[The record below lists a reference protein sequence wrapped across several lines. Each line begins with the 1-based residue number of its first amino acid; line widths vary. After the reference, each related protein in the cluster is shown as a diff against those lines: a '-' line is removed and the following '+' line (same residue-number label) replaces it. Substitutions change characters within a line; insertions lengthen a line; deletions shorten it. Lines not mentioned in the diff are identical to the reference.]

1 MRTSSVLSSLKSALI
16 ASVLIVTLAA
26 TAGAAPTGVRSYD
39 RRQGIRGETAI
50 ERVVK
55 VIKRFLGVTTQGETL
70 TLPNPT

>member
-1 MRTSSVLSSLKSALI
+1 MRTSSVRSSLKSTLI

-26 TAGAAPTGVRSYD
+26 TADAAPAGVRSQD
-39 RRQGIRGETAI
+39 RRQGIRETAI